1 MLSAILLFEM
11 EGEENKFYL
20 LYLALKITEKRQLL
34 SRVAVPH
41 THSSPC
47 PSLGRPLLNFA
58 LRVLLSNGRPE
69 SIKILCVVTFPPQ
82 QAGT

>member
-11 EGEENKFYL
+11 EGEENEFCL

-41 THSSPC
+41 TH
-47 PSLGRPLLNFA
+47 
-58 LRVLLSNGRPE
+58 
-69 SIKILCVVTFPPQ
+69 
-82 QAGT
+82 